1 MKNMKNKIFM
11 SLLLGAMLLTAC
23 DDEAPMERSLY
34 PETVYL
40 VGAKDKIITRELNL
54 GYDQDTVYASVAVSG
69 TLPTEKNVIAE
80 VEQIPE
86 AILRYNDRELGTND
100 VLYQNLPADIYSIP
114 DPAVTVPAGEPYG
127 TLPIYIEPATL
138 HVDSLYMIALK
149 LKSTSD
155 FALTKTDTVVL
166 MKFNIVNDY
175 SGLYYMDAI
184 IKDVANPSDSVTYK
198 TSRNLQAV
206 RDGRTVRMYHMQNEW
221 SKGATDYRPNYCFN
235 ITVNDDNTVSLST
248 WDKFKILGYEGVY
261 HPDIRVYELWYKF
274 EENGVT
280 KTCRG
285 FLYKERKTDDEQRII
300 NDWMDEHRKYD

>member
-1 MKNMKNKIFM
+1 MKNKIFM

-261 HPDIRVYELWYKF
+261 HPDMRVYELWYKF

-280 KTCRG
+280 KTCSG

>member
-1 MKNMKNKIFM
+1 MKNKIFM

-114 DPAVTVPAGEPYG
+114 DPAVTVPAGDPYG

-261 HPDIRVYELWYKF
+261 HPDMRVYELWYKF

>member
-1 MKNMKNKIFM
+1 MKNKIFM

-80 VEQIPE
+80 VEQIPQ

-261 HPDIRVYELWYKF
+261 HPDMKVYELWYKF

>member
-1 MKNMKNKIFM
+1 MKNKIFM

-100 VLYQNLPADIYSIP
+100 VLYQNIPADIYSIP

-184 IKDVANPSDSVTYK
+184 IKDVANTSDSVTYK

-261 HPDIRVYELWYKF
+261 HPDMKVYELWYKF

>member
-1 MKNMKNKIFM
+1 MKNKIFM

-114 DPAVTVPAGEPYG
+114 DPAVTVPAGEPHG

-261 HPDIRVYELWYKF
+261 HPDMKVYELWYKF

>member
-1 MKNMKNKIFM
+1 MKNKIFM

-261 HPDIRVYELWYKF
+261 HPDMRVYELWYKF

>member
-1 MKNMKNKIFM
+1 MKNKIFM

-100 VLYQNLPADIYSIP
+100 VLYQNPPADIYSIP

-261 HPDIRVYELWYKF
+261 HPDMKVYELWYKF

>member
-1 MKNMKNKIFM
+1 MKNKIFM

>member
-1 MKNMKNKIFM
+1 MKNKIFM

-69 TLPTEKNVIAE
+69 TLPTEKNVITE

-261 HPDIRVYELWYKF
+261 HPDMKVYELWYKF

>member
-1 MKNMKNKIFM
+1 MKNKIFM

-206 RDGRTVRMYHMQNEW
+206 RDGCTVRMYHMQNEW

-261 HPDIRVYELWYKF
+261 HPDMRVYELWYKF

>member
-261 HPDIRVYELWYKF
+261 HPDMRVYELWYKF

>member
-1 MKNMKNKIFM
+1 MKNKIFM

-138 HVDSLYMIALK
+138 HVDSLYMIAMK

-261 HPDIRVYELWYKF
+261 HPDMKVYELWYKF

>member
-1 MKNMKNKIFM
+1 MKKIAFFSITLLLACMAGCDNKI
-11 SLLLGAMLLTAC
+11 
-23 DDEAPMERSLY
+23 PMEENLW

-40 VGAKDKIITRELNL
+40 VGAKDKIINRDLNI
-54 GYDQDTVYASVAVSG
+54 GYEKDTIYASVAISG
-69 TLPTEKNVIAE
+69 SLPTKEDITVTVEEFPSGIESYNQKELGSDDIKYRTLTNGIYSFPQENVI
-80 VEQIPE
+80 VKKGE
-86 AILRYNDRELGTND
+86 A
-100 VLYQNLPADIYSIP
+100 
-114 DPAVTVPAGEPYG
+114 YG
-127 TLPIYIEPATL
+127 TYPVHIDPSTL
-138 HVDSLYMIALK
+138 HIDSLYMMAFK
-149 LKSTSD
+149 LSGTSR
-155 FALTKTDTVVL
+155 FELAKEDTVVL
-166 MKFNIVNDY
+166 IRLNLMNDY

-261 HPDIRVYELWYKF
+261 HPDMRVYELWYKF

>member
-1 MKNMKNKIFM
+1 MKNKIFM

-127 TLPIYIEPATL
+127 TLPIYIETATL

-261 HPDIRVYELWYKF
+261 HPDMKVYELWYKF

>member
-1 MKNMKNKIFM
+1 MKNKIFM

-166 MKFNIVNDY
+166 MKFNIVNGY

-261 HPDIRVYELWYKF
+261 HPDMKVYELWYKF

>member
-1 MKNMKNKIFM
+1 MKNKIFM

-127 TLPIYIEPATL
+127 TLSIYIEPATL

-155 FALTKTDTVVL
+155 FTLTKTDTVVL
-166 MKFNIVNDY
+166 MKFNIVNEY

-261 HPDIRVYELWYKF
+261 HPDMKVYELWYKF

>member
-1 MKNMKNKIFM
+1 MKNKIFM

-261 HPDIRVYELWYKF
+261 HPDMRVYELWYKF

-285 FLYKERKTDDEQRII
+285 FLYKERKTDDGQRII

>member
-1 MKNMKNKIFM
+1 MKNKIFM

-166 MKFNIVNDY
+166 MKFNIVNEY

-261 HPDIRVYELWYKF
+261 HPDMKVYELWYKF

>member
-1 MKNMKNKIFM
+1 MKNKIFM

-114 DPAVTVPAGEPYG
+114 DPAVTVQAGEPYG

-261 HPDIRVYELWYKF
+261 HPDMKVYELWYKF

>member
-1 MKNMKNKIFM
+1 MKNKIFM

-175 SGLYYMDAI
+175 
-184 IKDVANPSDSVTYK
+184 
-198 TSRNLQAV
+198 
-206 RDGRTVRMYHMQNEW
+206 
-221 SKGATDYRPNYCFN
+221 
-235 ITVNDDNTVSLST
+235 
-248 WDKFKILGYEGVY
+248 
-261 HPDIRVYELWYKF
+261 
-274 EENGVT
+274 
-280 KTCRG
+280 
-285 FLYKERKTDDEQRII
+285 
-300 NDWMDEHRKYD
+300 

>member
-1 MKNMKNKIFM
+1 MKNKIFM

-127 TLPIYIEPATL
+127 TLPIYIDPATL

-261 HPDIRVYELWYKF
+261 HPDMRVYELWYKF

>member
-1 MKNMKNKIFM
+1 MKNKIFM

-127 TLPIYIEPATL
+127 TLPIYIEHATL

-261 HPDIRVYELWYKF
+261 HPDMRVYELWYKF

>member
-1 MKNMKNKIFM
+1 MKNKIFM

-100 VLYQNLPADIYSIP
+100 VLYQTLPADIYSIP

-261 HPDIRVYELWYKF
+261 HPDMKVYELWYKF

>member
-1 MKNMKNKIFM
+1 MKNKIFM

-261 HPDIRVYELWYKF
+261 HPDMRVYELWYKF

-285 FLYKERKTDDEQRII
+285 FLYKERKTDDEQHII

>member
-1 MKNMKNKIFM
+1 MKNKIFM

-261 HPDIRVYELWYKF
+261 HPDMRVYELWYKF

-285 FLYKERKTDDEQRII
+285 FLYKERKTNDEQRII

>member
-1 MKNMKNKIFM
+1 MKNKIFM

-261 HPDIRVYELWYKF
+261 HTDMKVYELWYKF

>member
-1 MKNMKNKIFM
+1 MKNKIFM

-100 VLYQNLPADIYSIP
+100 VLYQTLPADIYSIP

-261 HPDIRVYELWYKF
+261 HPDMRVYELWYKF

>member
-1 MKNMKNKIFM
+1 MKNKIFM

-261 HPDIRVYELWYKF
+261 HPDMKVYELWYKF

>member
-1 MKNMKNKIFM
+1 MKNKIFM
-11 SLLLGAMLLTAC
+11 SLLLGTMLLTAC

-261 HPDIRVYELWYKF
+261 HPDMKVYELWYKF

>member
-1 MKNMKNKIFM
+1 MKNKIFM

-261 HPDIRVYELWYKF
+261 HPDMRVYELWYKF

-280 KTCRG
+280 KICRG

>member
-1 MKNMKNKIFM
+1 MKNKIFM

-80 VEQIPE
+80 VEQLPE

-166 MKFNIVNDY
+166 MKFNIVNEY

-261 HPDIRVYELWYKF
+261 HPDMKVYELWYKF

>member
-1 MKNMKNKIFM
+1 MKRIAFFSITLLLACMAGCDNKI
-11 SLLLGAMLLTAC
+11 
-23 DDEAPMERSLY
+23 PMEENLW

-40 VGAKDKIITRELNL
+40 VGAKDKIINRDLNI
-54 GYDQDTVYASVAVSG
+54 GYEKDTIYASVAISG
-69 TLPTEKNVIAE
+69 SLPTKEDMTVTIE
-80 VEQIPE
+80 EFPSGIE
-86 AILRYNDRELGTND
+86 SYNQKELGSDDIKYRTLTNG
-100 VLYQNLPADIYSIP
+100 IYSFP
-114 DPAVTVPAGEPYG
+114 QENVVVKKGETYG
-127 TLPIYIEPATL
+127 TYPVHIDPSTL
-138 HVDSLYMIALK
+138 HIDSLYMMAFK
-149 LKSTSD
+149 LSGTSR
-155 FALTKTDTVVL
+155 FELAKEDTVVL
-166 MKFNIVNDY
+166 IRLNLMNDY

-261 HPDIRVYELWYKF
+261 HPDMKVYELWYKF

>member
-1 MKNMKNKIFM
+1 MKNKIFM
-11 SLLLGAMLLTAC
+11 SLLLGAMLLTTC

-100 VLYQNLPADIYSIP
+100 VLYQNLPADMYSVP
-114 DPAVTVPAGEPYG
+114 DPAVTVPAGEPYV

-261 HPDIRVYELWYKF
+261 HPDMRVYELWYKF

>member
-261 HPDIRVYELWYKF
+261 HPDMKVYELWYKF

>member
-1 MKNMKNKIFM
+1 MKNKIFM

-166 MKFNIVNDY
+166 MKFNIVNDS

-261 HPDIRVYELWYKF
+261 HPDMKVYELWYKF

>member
-1 MKNMKNKIFM
+1 MKNKIFM

-54 GYDQDTVYASVAVSG
+54 GYDQDTVYASVTVSG

-261 HPDIRVYELWYKF
+261 HPDMRVYELWYKF